1 MDFNVQFYKP
11 LYTLYLII
19 LLDNSRQNAMQL
31 SEMNYTMMTQIPKMP
46 PAGEHLT
53 NVASVTVPETGT
65 RTSDQGTIT

>member
-1 MDFNVQFYKP
+1 MSSFINHCIHN
-11 LYTLYLII
+11 II
-19 LLDNSRQNAMQL
+19 LLDNFSQNAMQL